1 MECEMARLTGLAILA
16 ALLVA
21 AGAARAA
28 EPPEGARVL
37 IAYFSWS
44 GNTKALAEEIQ
55 KRTGADIFEIATV
68 KPYPADYNDCIDQ
81 AKAEQ
86 EAGARPE
93 LKARVEDLGRYDV
106 IILGHPNWWGTIPM
120 AVATFLELYDFSGKT
135 IVPFVSHGGGG
146 QGRSLGDVERSAKG
160 ARVLAPLVVR
170 GKDGR
175 SLGRDMDKWLA
186 DSGLAGG

>member
-1 MECEMARLTGLAILA
+1 MTRLTGLAILA

-28 EPPEGARVL
+28 EPPEGARIL

-68 KPYPADYNDCIDQ
+68 KPYPADYDDCVDQ

-106 IILGHPNWWGTIPM
+106 IILGYPLWWGTIPM

-135 IVPFVSHGGGG
+135 IVPFVSHGGSR
-146 QGRSLGDVERSAKG
+146 QGRSLEDVGRSGKG
-160 ARVLAPLVVR
+160 ARVLEPLVVR
-170 GKDGR
+170 GKGGR